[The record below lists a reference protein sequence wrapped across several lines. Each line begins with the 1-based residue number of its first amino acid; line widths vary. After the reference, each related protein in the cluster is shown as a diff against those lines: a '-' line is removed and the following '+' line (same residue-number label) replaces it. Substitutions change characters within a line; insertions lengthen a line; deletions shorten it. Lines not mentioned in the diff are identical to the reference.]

1 MGAVAAEVVKPL
13 FYSKISEKV
22 LTPIRKRLVSA
33 LHTLLEKA
41 REELKVIS
49 DKTSWA
55 YHLEPLWN
63 DVVDAATETLDRHAG
78 SILDGFKVSVVD
90 GWLKGFKYFANFCVG
105 IVTWLIK
112 DLKGTQYAE
121 LTVKYFT
128 TAYAGDVTGDLVEK
142 VMKECGQSD
151 TRAQAGLLEAM
162 AAGGAAGGL
171 VTGGVGAAPG
181 AVVGG
186 VWYAI
191 KKLLFG

>member
-1 MGAVAAEVVKPL
+1 M
-13 FYSKISEKV
+13 FFSKTSEIV
-22 LTPIRKRLVSA
+22 WTPIRKRLVSA

-41 REELKVIS
+41 REELKVTS
-49 DKTSWA
+49 DKTSWDN
-55 YHLEPLWN
+55 HLEPLWN
-63 DVVDAATETLDRHAG
+63 DVVDAATETLDQHAG
-78 SILDGFKVSVVD
+78 SILDGFKVRVVN
-90 GWLKGFKYFANFCVG
+90 GWLKGFKHFANFCVG

-151 TRAQAGLLEAM
+151 TRAQAGLLEA
-162 AAGGAAGGL
+162 GGAGGL

-191 KKLLFG
+191 KKFLFG